1 MSEKL
6 QRTPPYRDTKVSV
19 ERTKAQ
25 IMELLRSYGVEG
37 IQWTEYRGEED
48 LKFIVQA
55 EVKGVRRQLMI
66 QVKPP
71 RMFTRRRVRGRGLVT
86 TTNRKQAYRLLYY
99 WLKSKLEA
107 VVWGLS
113 TVEQE
118 FLSQVTVALP
128 DGSTTVGDIMRDYIA
143 RDALNTLPAPGPER
157 KTVKAEAT
165 EA

>member
-55 EVKGVRRQLMI
+55 EVKGVKRELMI

-71 RMFTRRRVRGRGLVT
+71 QMFTRRRVKGRGLVT
-86 TTNRKQAYRLLYY
+86 VPHRKQAYRLLYY

-107 VVWGLS
+107 VMWGLS
-113 TVEQE
+113 SIEQE

-143 RDALNTLPAPGPER
+143 RDALTALPAPEPER
-157 KTVKAEAT
+157 KTVKAEVT